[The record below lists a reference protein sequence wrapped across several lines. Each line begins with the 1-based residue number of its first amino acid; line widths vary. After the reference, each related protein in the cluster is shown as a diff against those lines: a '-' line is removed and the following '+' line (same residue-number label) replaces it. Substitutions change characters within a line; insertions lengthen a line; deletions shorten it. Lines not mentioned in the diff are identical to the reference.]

1 MPEYDIP
8 AYDGKMLNYR
18 NKSEPVSEWRKDK
31 GLHHFEEIAKKKSAI
46 PPPNIYNNMPK
57 ESTLAPTL
65 YNFDN
70 KTYAAQLINTANKTK
85 DIGPGYVNPKH
96 TQKKVHG
103 NYSG

>member
-1 MPEYDIP
+1 
-8 AYDGKMLNYR
+8 
-18 NKSEPVSEWRKDK
+18 
-31 GLHHFEEIAKKKSAI
+31 
-46 PPPNIYNNMPK
+46 MPK
-57 ESTLAPTL
+57 EPTLAPTL

-103 NYSG
+103 EYTS